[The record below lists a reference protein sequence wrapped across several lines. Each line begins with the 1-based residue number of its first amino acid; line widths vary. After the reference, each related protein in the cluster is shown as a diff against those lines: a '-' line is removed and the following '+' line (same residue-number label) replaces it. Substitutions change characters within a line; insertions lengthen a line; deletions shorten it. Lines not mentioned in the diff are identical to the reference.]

1 MAPSDIESL
10 ITTTVPTGLRLFT
23 MQDLYK
29 LFEEIEAPEL
39 SSTSSSSSTNNS
51 KHEYKLLKND
61 EQVGYKLWVKSQGE
75 GSGKFT
81 QPLTQ
86 YDCPKSATSHFLR
99 HKYTCQLPMSTQLF
113 YDVSRDYARRL
124 EWDRRDGGRRIV
136 QIVQASFSPVVSQDG
151 RYEQLPHQ
159 VIEQMIK
166 KVGSVMSDRECITL
180 TAEYMDRETGTI
192 YWLSK
197 SIPDD
202 LANQLI
208 QSPIT
213 SPAVIHSATGPVKS
227 SNNNNNNN
235 SVGASLNN
243 QGLVRSDVLYLGMVL
258 KPLAPNR
265 MEYWCVTQLDPKGWL
280 PANIMNW
287 ATQFIPKAFK
297 REIIEASEMRSERDP
312 SSLTYVNYYKP
323 LSLSPASPQE
333 QQQQVASPTV
343 TTTATIV
350 STDSV
355 KPAVEKEVEAEA
367 QDNVQQVEEE
377 EQQQPV
383 VEQVVN
389 NDVDVVEEQQ
399 KVQEEQ
405 QQEEEKEQE
414 QAESASVEQAQQE

>member
-1 MAPSDIESL
+1 MSLFMAPSDIESL

-39 SSTSSSSSTNNS
+39 SSSTSSSSTNNN

-113 YDVSRDYARRL
+113 YDVSRDYAKRL
-124 EWDRRDGGRRIV
+124 EWDKRDGGRRIV

-227 SNNNNNNN
+227 SNNNN
-235 SVGASLNN
+235 GTAATASLNN

-323 LSLSPASPQE
+323 LSP
-333 QQQQVASPTV
+333 ASPTV
-343 TTTATIV
+343 TTIV

-367 QDNVQQVEEE
+367 EKSTQDNVQQVEEE
-377 EQQQPV
+377 QQQQPV

-389 NDVDVVEEQQ
+389 NDVHVVEEQQ
-399 KVQEEQ
+399 KAQEEQ

-414 QAESASVEQAQQE
+414 QADNARVEQAQQQEE